1 MTQRNDKKPNSVIT
15 GGGSG
20 IGEAFALRL
29 ATNIQ
34 VVICRQNK
42 EKQKQEGEKSGR
54 VSYKTV
60 SLADYRSID
69 HIFAAFKAK
78 GIVLMWFL
86 LMRV

>member
-20 IGEAFALRL
+20 IGEAFALKL

-42 EKQKQEGEKSGR
+42 EKQKQEGK
-54 VSYKTV
+54 K
-60 SLADYRSID
+60 
-69 HIFAAFKAK
+69 
-78 GIVLMWFL
+78 WPCL
-86 LMRV
+86 LQNGEFSRLPFH